1 MNSYLRCGRT
11 SNFHE
16 ESGPG
21 ANFNRKVCQSS
32 KEDRWIT
39 LFRDGLVHAEMNL
52 LRGSFLESLANSRG
66 HKSVMS
72 SVVLLRLL
80 QGQLDDVPPHLY
92 PVSVGWY
99 RCIPAYSVIRSKIV
113 VENRK
118 FLIKSC
124 ECYAIF
130 MSIII
135 KCHFENLRD

>member
-1 MNSYLRCGRT
+1 MNNYLRCGRT

-39 LFRDGLVHAEMNL
+39 LFRDGFVHAEMNL
-52 LRGSFLESLANSRG
+52 LGGSFLESLANSRG

-80 QGQLDDVPPHLY
+80 QGQLDDVPPHLH
-92 PVSVGWY
+92 PVSVGRY
-99 RCIPAYSVIRSKIV
+99 RYIPAYSVIKSKIV
-113 VENRK
+113 VEN
-118 FLIKSC
+118 LIKLC
-124 ECYAIF
+124 ECYIIF
-130 MSIII
+130 FLMSIII
-135 KCHFENLRD
+135 K